1 MARVGEATTPDP
13 GSVPDPGVQPPDATV
28 QAQTTPPP
36 VETVP
41 TPETKGPIPFD
52 RHESILKN
60 ARTKTEQEVS
70 QRFQQEYA
78 DHLRIG
84 KQIQADP
91 VGAVVQLV
99 SELTEHPEYGGP
111 VISAL
116 ARALGA
122 RRGQRPPVEAD
133 ADAAPEA
140 DLQTTDGTR
149 VYSAEQLAKREAWFQ
164 KQMLS
169 QVDQRLSPLQQ
180 REQAA
185 QAREKHDAAVKD
197 ANARMS
203 KVLEPFKALP
213 EFKEHRTAI
222 AEKTKALMAE
232 GHEPQVAIGLAFS
245 HVLRDVVMPSRAA
258 QSRNELVA
266 QAVAKSTG
274 STTVP
279 GTAPAAPAKRPQS
292 MSEAFSSIQF

>member
-1 MARVGEATTPDP
+1 MGDPTTPDP
-13 GSVPDPGVQPPDATV
+13 GSVPVLGEQPPDAIA
-28 QAQTTPPP
+28 QAQPVPTPA
-36 VETVP
+36 ETVP
-41 TPETKGPIPFD
+41 TPEAKGPIPFD

-60 ARTKTEQEVS
+60 ARTKVEQEVT
-70 QRFQQEYA
+70 QRFQEQYA
-78 DHLRIG
+78 DHVRIG
-84 KQIQADP
+84 SQIQADP
-91 VGAVVQLV
+91 VGTVVQLV
-99 SELTEHPEYGGP
+99 NELSQHPEHGSQ

-122 RRGQRPPVEAD
+122 RRGQG
-133 ADAAPEA
+133 
-140 DLQTTDGTR
+140 QTAVTDEEPQPDFQTPDGAG
-149 VYSAEQLAKREAWFQ
+149 VYSAERLAAIRAYDRQQILKE
-164 KQMLS
+164 
-169 QVDQRLSPLQQ
+169 VDQRLNPLQQ

-185 QAREKHDAAVKD
+185 QVREKHEAAVKD
-197 ANARMS
+197 ANSRMS

-213 EFKEHRTAI
+213 EFNEHRHAI
-222 AEKTKALMAE
+222 AEKTKAFMAE

-279 GTAPAAPAKRPQS
+279 GTAPAAPAKRPAS
-292 MSEAFSSIQF
+292 MQEGFAAIRF